1 MKNGKLNGKVAVVTG
16 ASKGIG
22 AGIAKEF
29 AAEGASVVVNYAS
42 AKQDADRVVDEISKR
57 GGKAIAI
64 QGSVAKKAEVEQLF
78 AEAEKA
84 FGKIDI
90 LVNNAGVYEF
100 VPLEEVSEQQF
111 HRMFDTNVLGML
123 LATQE
128 ALKHFNSE
136 GGSIINIG
144 SLASSL
150 TPPTAV
156 VYNATKGAVDAI
168 TRTLAKE
175 LGPRKIRVNSINP
188 GMVVTEGA
196 VAGGYTEGDM
206 RKMFES
212 HDAARPRRTNG
223 RYCARCGLLRFRR
236 FQMDH
241 WRNAPYRGRP
251 SLGYL
256 PPQHLDCER
265 DLKRLRSDKTGLTPQ
280 QVQARQW
287 FDIALEIVA
296 STLDHDLFAFA
307 YGMQIDRNRTSAYA
321 VLSTT
326 LRQIGD
332 ACAGNHC
339 LSGNATGI
347 NTDISQLAVLD
358 LRYLAVRL
366 RELSREESVDP
377 DWYQ

>member
-1 MKNGKLNGKVAVVTG
+1 MNMNTKKLDGKVAVVTG

-29 AAEGASVVVNYAS
+29 VAEGASVVVNYAS
-42 AKQDADRVVDEISKR
+42 SKEGADKVVDEIGKR

-64 QGSVAKKAEVEQLF
+64 QGNVAKKAEVERLF

-100 VPLEEVSEQQF
+100 VPLEEVSEKQF

-123 LATQE
+123 LVTQE
-128 ALKHFNSE
+128 ALKHFNSA

-156 VYNATKGAVDAI
+156 VYNATKAAVDAI

-188 GMVVTEGA
+188 GMVITEGA
-196 VAGGYTEGDM
+196 IAGGYTEGEM

-212 HDAARPRRTNG
+212 QTPLG
-223 RYCARCGLLRFRR
+223 RVGET
-236 FQMDH
+236 D
-241 WRNAPYRGRP
+241 
-251 SLGYL
+251 
-256 PPQHLDCER
+256 
-265 DLKRLRSDKTGLTPQ
+265 
-280 QVQARQW
+280 
-287 FDIALEIVA
+287 DIAPAAVFFA
-296 STLDHDLFAFA
+296 SDNSAWITGETLVIA
-307 YGMQIDRNRTSAYA
+307 GG
-321 VLSTT
+321 
-326 LRQIGD
+326 LR
-332 ACAGNHC
+332 
-339 LSGNATGI
+339 
-347 NTDISQLAVLD
+347 
-358 LRYLAVRL
+358 
-366 RELSREESVDP
+366 
-377 DWYQ
+377 